1 MFKKRWVIIL
11 FVLPV
16 LALTVSLY
24 TQFRFLRDMHE
35 MRQEYFLSNVKNAVD
50 QAIEE
55 VEREAVAQ
63 FVASQLDLRNMVC
76 KMLDDWRDDERR
88 TPPSVLD
95 NRIRDLVSWNSSAN
109 RSRVS
114 DRSMAYLEDTIPPL
128 PPTVKD
134 SRSLFTMDVQ
144 RRLLDAY
151 LFHQDALNEVILSS
165 IIDLESDIHPSF
177 DKISYSYLD
186 ASLKYSLEKVGVYED
201 FIIRIYNKDND
212 LVYEKGPSHNAVA
225 TPENSVYTILFS
237 VGSP

>member
-50 QAIEE
+50 QAVEE

-88 TPPSVLD
+88 TRSSVLD

-114 DRSMAYLEDTIPPL
+114 DRSMAYLEDTIP
-128 PPTVKD
+128 
-134 SRSLFTMDVQ
+134 LFF
-144 RRLLDAY
+144 LL
-151 LFHQDALNEVILSS
+151 
-165 IIDLESDIHPSF
+165 
-177 DKISYSYLD
+177 
-186 ASLKYSLEKVGVYED
+186 
-201 FIIRIYNKDND
+201 
-212 LVYEKGPSHNAVA
+212 
-225 TPENSVYTILFS
+225 
-237 VGSP
+237 